1 MLKKILVSALIV
13 AFAIYLWTIRQQLA
27 VALDNLRPS
36 TLAALVA
43 ILLFH
48 WIVRACRD
56 RVLLKALGYSTSAV
70 ALFWVNCAQIALNY
84 LPFKAGTL
92 SSAGFLKA
100 RHSVLYRDFAVT
112 FIQQYLLLLFGACI
126 LALLALLVAPALP
139 VVQAHG
145 VAIVLAVISL
155 GCMGILA
162 WDGFWK
168 LLPNKIR
175 SRLDNS
181 SRGLHVFREAPRAGL
196 QALLLSLL
204 MAVAAVARVWLLFS
218 AIHHPIGI
226 SGAALVSAAMQ
237 TSLIVSITPAGLG
250 ITEAAA
256 GLTAKLALMGTKTG
270 VLVAAMDRMVIL
282 LLAVL
287 LLALR
292 KACHVF
298 FPSKNQTTP

>member
-1 MLKKILVSALIV
+1 MLKKLLVPVLVA

-27 VALDNLRPS
+27 AAVDNLRPS
-36 TLAALVA
+36 TLAVLVA

-48 WIVRACRD
+48 WVVRACRD
-56 RVLLKALGYSTSAV
+56 RALLRALGYSTPAT

-84 LPFKAGTL
+84 LPLKAGTL

-100 RHSVLYRDFAVT
+100 RHSVRYRDFAVT
-112 FIQQYLLLLFGACI
+112 FIQQYLLLLSSACI
-126 LALLALLVAPALP
+126 LALLALFVAPALP
-139 VVQAHG
+139 DIQARG
-145 VAIVLAVISL
+145 VAIVLAAISL
-155 GCMGILA
+155 GCVGILA

-168 LLPNKIR
+168 FLPGKIR

-181 SRGLHVFREAPRAGL
+181 SRGLHVFREAPRIGF

-204 MAVAAVARVWLLFS
+204 MAIAAVARIWLLFS
-218 AIHHPIGI
+218 AIHQPIGI
-226 SGAALVSAAMQ
+226 SGATLVSAAMQ
-237 TSLIVSITPAGLG
+237 ASLVVSITPAGLG

-256 GLTAKLALMGTKTG
+256 GLTAKLALMGTKIG
-270 VLVAAMDRMVIL
+270 VLVAAMDRLVIL

-292 KACHVF
+292 KAGHVF
-298 FPSKNQTTP
+298 FPRNNQTNP